1 MKEEASMRRSTQKL
15 RAETIGSLL
24 QPDQLLQARK
34 SAQSGAIS
42 LAELRAIE
50 DLAVDEAIAVQEEA
64 GLDVV
69 SDGEMRRPTWHDTS
83 RHLRSDSEPRGGER
97 SYPSTARG
105 ANSPGP
111 DGRPILT
118 VVDRVSPKYD
128 HPVGEEFPYLRAH
141 ATKPTKYTMAA
152 PSYHRRNWV
161 DHISTSAYDSCE
173 EFLGDVRDWM
183 HTVAH
188 WLAAQGC
195 EYIQLDAPNYGSLC
209 DPETRQFH
217 AEHGHDLEKQIAFDA
232 ALDSSVFDGLEGV
245 TSAIHVCRGNL
256 PGGAWHSAGGYG
268 VLADSLFA
276 NLDVD
281 VVLLEYDSGRAGDFG
296 PIGAIAPGTTVVL
309 GLVTTKYA
317 ELESEKEIEERV
329 IEASSVRAL
338 DDLAISTQ
346 CGFASFTNAP
356 MSGDQQRAKLDLVAT
371 TARRVWG

>member
-1 MKEEASMRRSTQKL
+1 MRPSTQKL

-24 QPDQLLQARK
+24 QPEKLLRARQA
-34 SAQSGAIS
+34 AQSGAIS
-42 LAELRAIE
+42 FAELRAIE
-50 DLAVDEAIAVQEEA
+50 DIAVDEAISLQEEA

-69 SDGEMRRPTWHDTS
+69 TDGEMRRPTWHDTS
-83 RHLRSDSEPRGGER
+83 RHLLGLEPRGGER
-97 SYPSTARG
+97 SYPSTAKG

-111 DGRPILT
+111 DGRAILT
-118 VVDRVSPKYD
+118 VVDRISPKHD
-128 HPVGEEFPYLRAH
+128 HPVGEEFPYLRVR

-161 DHISTSAYDSCE
+161 DHISTTAYDSCE
-173 EFLGDVRDWM
+173 EFLQDVRDWM
-183 HTVAH
+183 NSVAH

-195 EYIQLDAPNYGSLC
+195 GYIQLDAPNYGSLC
-209 DPETRQFH
+209 DPATRQFH
-217 AEHGHDLEKQIAFDA
+217 AEHGHDLESQIAFDA
-232 ALDSSVFDGLEGV
+232 ELDSSVFDGLEGV

-268 VLADSLFA
+268 VLADSLFR

-281 VVLLEYDSGRAGDFG
+281 VVLLEYDSGRAGDFS
-296 PIGAIAPGTTVVL
+296 PISAIAAGTTVVL
-309 GLVTTKYA
+309 GLLTTKDA
-317 ELESEKEIEERV
+317 ALETEKEIEAR
-329 IEASSVRAL
+329 IAEASSVRPL

-356 MSGDQQRAKLDLVAT
+356 MSNDQQRAKLDLVGT